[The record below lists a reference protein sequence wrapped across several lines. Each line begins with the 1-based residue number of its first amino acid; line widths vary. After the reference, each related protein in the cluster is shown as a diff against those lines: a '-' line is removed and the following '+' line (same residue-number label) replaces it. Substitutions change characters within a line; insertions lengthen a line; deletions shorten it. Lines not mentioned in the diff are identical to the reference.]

1 MAIDFGRAARGI
13 ATGYISEVIR
23 DRRQADQEKYEN
35 LQYAKRQYFEVDKP
49 AFMKQEETRENN
61 YNLISSTL
69 TPVYGNYADAI
80 GATAN
85 DASTRLS

>member
-35 LQYAKRQYFEVDKP
+35 LQFDKIKP
-49 AFMKQEETRENN
+49 
-61 YNLISSTL
+61 
-69 TPVYGNYADAI
+69 GNY
-80 GATAN
+80 
-85 DASTRLS
+85 